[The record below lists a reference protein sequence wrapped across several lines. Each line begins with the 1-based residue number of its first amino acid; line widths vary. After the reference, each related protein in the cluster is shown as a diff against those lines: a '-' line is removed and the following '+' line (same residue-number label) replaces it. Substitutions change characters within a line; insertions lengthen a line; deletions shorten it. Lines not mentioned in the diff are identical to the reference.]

1 MTTSSLHRA
10 SGSSPAAGFTLIEML
25 VTIAIVAILAA
36 IALPSFAYVLQSNR
50 IRAQAGDIMS
60 ALVLA
65 RNEAITRSR
74 GVTICAADTREG
86 TPTACGG
93 ADDWKYG
100 WIVFVDDKASGPPDT
115 GITTMLRTWVGN
127 ERNTLD
133 ADGGLT
139 YIRFNPRGDA
149 QLASTAAFTLKPAE
163 NCMAKQQRN
172 IQVSSLGRPSMTAVD
187 CD

>member
-1 MTTSSLHRA
+1 MATSSLRIGSGRA
-10 SGSSPAAGFTLIEML
+10 PANGFTLIEML
-25 VTIAIVAILAA
+25 VTITIVAILAA
-36 IALPSFAYVLQSNR
+36 IALPSFSYVLQGNR
-50 IRAQAGDIMS
+50 IRAQAGDLMS

-74 GVTICAADTREG
+74 SVTICAADTRAG
-86 TPTACGG
+86 TPTECGS

-100 WIVFVDDKASGPPDT
+100 WIVFVDDKASGPPDA

-127 ERNTLD
+127 EKNTLD
-133 ADGGLT
+133 AAGGLT

-149 QLASTAAFTLKPAE
+149 QLASTAALTLKPAE

-172 IQVSSLGRPSMTAVD
+172 IQVSSLGRPSMTSSD